1 MQPFKVK
8 NVLGA
13 MLAAFL
19 VPFVVELGIA
29 LHSTTHYYN
38 LLGVLFWT
46 KLKRGAAETANAGCA
61 GLGC

>member
-1 MQPFKVK
+1 
-8 NVLGA
+8 

-19 VPFVVELGIA
+19 VPFVVELWIA
-29 LHSTTHYYN
+29 LHSTIHYCN

-61 GLGC
+61 GSWC